1 MRYQLVIGENRY
13 DVEIQSIRDGVA
25 LVTVNTKPYE
35 VAIENYAEVMGDR
48 TAPAVTRPAMPT
60 PPATTPAAPRIA
72 APSRATAPAAAPVEG
87 LGVIVAPIPG
97 LIMDVLVKVGD
108 QVSAGHVVLTMEAM
122 KMLNNI
128 TASVAGVVREI
139 RVQKGS
145 EVSTGD
151 VLVVIG

>member
-1 MRYQLVIGENRY
+1 MKYQLVIGQNRY
-13 DVEIQSIRDGVA
+13 DVDIQSIREGVA
-25 LVTVNTKPYE
+25 LVTVNTKSYE
-35 VAIENYAEVMGDR
+35 VAIENYAEV
-48 TAPAVTRPAMPT
+48 
-60 PPATTPAAPRIA
+60 IA
-72 APSRATAPAAAPVEG
+72 KRAAPAAAAAESSPSPGEAAAPRVVAPSQAPERAAAPVGG

-97 LIMDVLVKVGD
+97 LIMEVLVKVGD
-108 QVSAGHVVLTMEAM
+108 RVAAGHVVLIMEAM

-128 TASVAGVVREI
+128 TSSVAGVVREV

>member
-1 MRYQLVIGENRY
+1 MRYRFTIGENRY
-13 DVEIQSIRDGVA
+13 EVEIHFIRDGIA
-25 LVTVNTKPYE
+25 LVTVNTRPYE
-35 VAIENYAEVMGDR
+35 VAIENYAEVMAEG
-48 TAPAVTRPAMPT
+48 TSPAVAPA
-60 PPATTPAAPRIA
+60 PPAEGPAVLH
-72 APSRATAPAAAPVEG
+72 AAAPPRAPLAAVAPVGG

-97 LIMDVLVKVGD
+97 LIMDVLVKAGD
-108 QVSAGHVVLTMEAM
+108 RVAPGQVVLIMEAM

-128 TASVAGVVREI
+128 TSSVAGVVRDV

>member
-1 MRYQLVIGENRY
+1 MRYQFVIGENRY
-13 DVEIQSIRDGVA
+13 DVEVQSIRDGVA

-35 VAIENYAEVMGDR
+35 IAIENYAEVMAER
-48 TAPAVTRPAMPT
+48 TAPTAASV
-60 PPATTPAAPRIA
+60 PPAREPAEVR
-72 APSRATAPAAAPVEG
+72 AAAPPRAPVAAVAPVG
-87 LGVIVAPIPG
+87 SLGVIVAPIPG

-108 QVSAGHVVLTMEAM
+108 RVAAGQVLLIMEAM

-128 TASVAGVVREI
+128 TSSVAGTVREV

>member
-1 MRYQLVIGENRY
+1 MRYQFVIGENRY
-13 DVEIQSIRDGVA
+13 EVEIQSIRDGVA

-35 VAIENYAEVMGDR
+35 VAIENYAEVMADR
-48 TAPAVTRPAMPT
+48 TAPAATA
-60 PPATTPAAPRIA
+60 PPALRAVAPPR
-72 APSRATAPAAAPVEG
+72 APAPAAAPVG
-87 LGVIVAPIPG
+87 SLGVIVAPIPG

-108 QVSAGHVVLTMEAM
+108 SVAAGQVLLIMEAM

-128 TASVAGVVREI
+128 TSSVAGTVREV

>member
-1 MRYQLVIGENRY
+1 MRYQFVIGENRY
-13 DVEIQSIRDGVA
+13 DVEIESIRDGVA

-35 VAIENYAEVMGDR
+35 VAIENYAEVTAER
-48 TAPAVTRPAMPT
+48 TAPT
-60 PPATTPAAPRIA
+60 AAPVQPAREPAVPRAA
-72 APSRATAPAAAPVEG
+72 APPRAAVPAAAPVG
-87 LGVIVAPIPG
+87 SLGVIVAPIPG

-108 QVSAGHVVLTMEAM
+108 RVALGQAVLTMEAM

-128 TASVAGVVREI
+128 TSRVAGVVGEI

>member
-1 MRYQLVIGENRY
+1 MKYQLVIGTNRY
-13 DVEIQSIRDGVA
+13 DVEIQSIREGVA
-25 LVTVNTKPYE
+25 LVTVNTKSYE
-35 VAIENYAEVMGDR
+35 VAIENYAEVTAGEPAAR
-48 TAPAVTRPAMPT
+48 HQAISAAPAPAPTAPP
-60 PPATTPAAPRIA
+60 IA
-72 APSRATAPAAAPVEG
+72 APSKAAAAAAAPAG
-87 LGVIVAPIPG
+87 NLGVILAPIPG

-108 QVSAGHVVLTMEAM
+108 RVASGQVVLTMEAM

-128 TASVAGVVREI
+128 ASSVAGVVREI

>member
-25 LVTVNTKPYE
+25 LVMVNTKPYE
-35 VAIENYAEVMGDR
+35 VAIENYAEVMAGQ
-48 TAPAVTRPAMPT
+48 PAATRQAMPA
-60 PPATTPAAPRIA
+60 PPATAPAAPRIA
-72 APSRATAPAAAPVEG
+72 APSRARAPAAAPVG
-87 LGVIVAPIPG
+87 RLGVIVAPIPG

-108 QVSAGHVVLTMEAM
+108 RVAAGQVVLTMEAM

-128 TASVAGVVREI
+128 TTRVAGVVGEV

>member
-1 MRYQLVIGENRY
+1 MRYQFVIGENRY
-13 DVEIQSIRDGVA
+13 DVEIESIRDGVA

-35 VAIENYAEVMGDR
+35 VAIENYAEVTAER
-48 TAPAVTRPAMPT
+48 TAPT
-60 PPATTPAAPRIA
+60 AAPVQPAREPA
-72 APSRATAPAAAPVEG
+72 VPRAVAPSRAAVPAAAPVG
-87 LGVIVAPIPG
+87 SLGVIVAPIPG

-108 QVSAGHVVLTMEAM
+108 RVALGQAVLTMEAM

-128 TASVAGVVREI
+128 TSRVAGVVGEI

>member
-1 MRYQLVIGENRY
+1 MRYQFVIGENRY
-13 DVEIQSIRDGVA
+13 DVQIESIRDGVA

-35 VAIENYAEVMGDR
+35 VVIENYAEVMAGESAATHQVMPAPTAR
-48 TAPAVTRPAMPT
+48 APAG
-60 PPATTPAAPRIA
+60 
-72 APSRATAPAAAPVEG
+72 S
-87 LGVIVAPIPG
+87 LGVILAPIPG

-108 QVSAGHVVLTMEAM
+108 RIAADQVVLTMEAM
-122 KMLNNI
+122 KMLNDI
-128 TASVAGVVREI
+128 TSRVAGVVREI

>member
-1 MRYQLVIGENRY
+1 MKYQLVIGQNRY
-13 DVEIQSIRDGVA
+13 AVDVQSIRDGVA

-35 VAIENYAEVMGDR
+35 VAIENYADV
-48 TAPAVTRPAMPT
+48 TAE
-60 PPATTPAAPRIA
+60 
-72 APSRATAPAAAPVEG
+72 RAAPAAAAPEPSAPAGVAAAPRAVAPPQVPERAAAPVGG

-108 QVSAGHVVLTMEAM
+108 RVAPGHVVLIMEAM

-128 TASVAGVVREI
+128 TSSVAGIVRDV

>member
-1 MRYQLVIGENRY
+1 MRYQFVIGENRY
-13 DVEIQSIRDGVA
+13 EVEIQSVRDGVA

-35 VAIENYAEVMGDR
+35 VVIENYAEVMAGQ
-48 TAPAVTRPAMPT
+48 PAATHHVMPA
-60 PPATTPAAPRIA
+60 PPATAPAAPRIV
-72 APSRATAPAAAPVEG
+72 APSRAPAPAAVPVG
-87 LGVIVAPIPG
+87 SLGVIVAPIPG
-97 LIMDVLVKVGD
+97 LIMEVLVKVGD
-108 QVSAGHVVLTMEAM
+108 SAAPGQVLLIMEAM

-128 TASVAGVVREI
+128 TSSVAGMVREV

>member
-1 MRYQLVIGENRY
+1 MKYELVIGQNRY
-13 DVEIQSIRDGVA
+13 DVDIQSIREGVA
-25 LVTVNTKPYE
+25 LVTVNTKSYE
-35 VAIENYAEVMGDR
+35 VAIDNYAEVMAQR
-48 TAPAVTRPAMPT
+48 TAPASAPAEPS
-60 PPATTPAAPRIA
+60 PPAGEAAAPRVV
-72 APSRATAPAAAPVEG
+72 APPRASAPAAAPVG
-87 LGVIVAPIPG
+87 SLGVIVAPIPG

-108 QVSAGHVVLTMEAM
+108 RVGAGHVLLIMEAM